1 MSTKTSSKVPFQL
14 PVVLTKEL
22 VNGKTV
28 YVAETPAFGIASQG
42 YTQEEAIENLK
53 EAVELYCE
61 DEDAKAIDMSSI
73 SLSFVPMT
81 ISKKVIS
88 DETSS
93 AVRA

>member
-1 MSTKTSSKVPFQL
+1 MSSKVPFQL
-14 PVVLTKEL
+14 PVILTKEI

-28 YVAETPAFGIASQG
+28 YVAETPAFEVASQG

-61 DEDAKAIDMSSI
+61 DEDAKIVDVGQI

-81 ISKKVIS
+81 ISKKVINN
-88 DETSS
+88 EASS
-93 AVRA
+93 TVRA